1 MKEFFQKFVE
11 LAIEPVLHLKM
22 FIH

>member
-1 MKEFFQKFVE
+1 MKEYFQKFVE
-11 LAIEPVLHLKM
+11 LAIKPVLHLKM